1 MKAEPR
7 PRFDIDTLRA
17 LAGDK
22 VFARGEAY
30 YYDRQVEILANE
42 PNRVLAFVAG
52 TEDYRTVLTGCGAEI
67 GGECSCPA
75 FADWGVCKHMV
86 AVALT
91 ANAAGAEG
99 AAQGGGAL
107 AQIRDHL
114 KAQGIDALA
123 AMVVDLAERDPAL
136 FRRLDMA
143 AATVGADDKT
153 LATRLRKAID
163 GATQT
168 YAFVD
173 YYDAPGWAAGVTE
186 VLDTVADLVP
196 AGRASLAL
204 TLAEHAIDGIEEAVE
219 HIDDS
224 DGHIRALLERAS
236 DIHLAACRAAPPD
249 PVTLARDLFA
259 RELVDDHD
267 AFYNAA
273 AVYAE
278 VLGEAGLAEYCRLA
292 TEAWE
297 ELPPRAAGDRARDS
311 SATVYAGEAPL
322 RNMLD
327 FFAERAGDVEARI
340 ALRAKDL
347 SSPWNYLQLAEF
359 CLAHGRPD
367 EALGHAEEGL
377 WVFEDERP
385 DERLVVFAVG
395 LLVKAGRKSDA
406 QAQLWRAFAKAPSL
420 AFFKRL
426 RRLGGTEAR
435 ERALAQL
442 TARLAEQRATAW
454 SSPADLL
461 IEVLMAEK
469 MWEAAWAAVRQHG
482 ASKHLKQ
489 TLAQASEAT
498 HPGAALAVYAER
510 VEELVDAGGNH
521 NYEEAAK
528 VIDRMAGLRGASEH
542 AAYVADLKER
552 FRRKRNFMKLMD

>member
-1 MKAEPR
+1 
-7 PRFDIDTLRA
+7 
-17 LAGDK
+17 
-22 VFARGEAY
+22 
-30 YYDRQVEILANE
+30 
-42 PNRVLAFVAG
+42 
-52 TEDYRTVLTGCGAEI
+52 
-67 GGECSCPA
+67 
-75 FADWGVCKHMV
+75 
-86 AVALT
+86 
-91 ANAAGAEG
+91 
-99 AAQGGGAL
+99 
-107 AQIRDHL
+107 
-114 KAQGIDALA
+114 
-123 AMVVDLAERDPAL
+123 
-136 FRRLDMA
+136 
-143 AATVGADDKT
+143 
-153 LATRLRKAID
+153 
-163 GATQT
+163 
-168 YAFVD
+168 
-173 YYDAPGWAAGVTE
+173 
-186 VLDTVADLVP
+186 
-196 AGRASLAL
+196 
-204 TLAEHAIDGIEEAVE
+204 
-219 HIDDS
+219 
-224 DGHIRALLERAS
+224 
-236 DIHLAACRAAPPD
+236 
-249 PVTLARDLFA
+249 
-259 RELVDDHD
+259 
-267 AFYNAA
+267 
-273 AVYAE
+273 
-278 VLGEAGLAEYCRLA
+278 
-292 TEAWE
+292 
-297 ELPPRAAGDRARDS
+297 
-311 SATVYAGEAPL
+311 
-322 RNMLD
+322 
-327 FFAERAGDVEARI
+327 
-340 ALRAKDL
+340 
-347 SSPWNYLQLAEF
+347 
-359 CLAHGRPD
+359 
-367 EALGHAEEGL
+367 
-377 WVFEDERP
+377 VFEDERP